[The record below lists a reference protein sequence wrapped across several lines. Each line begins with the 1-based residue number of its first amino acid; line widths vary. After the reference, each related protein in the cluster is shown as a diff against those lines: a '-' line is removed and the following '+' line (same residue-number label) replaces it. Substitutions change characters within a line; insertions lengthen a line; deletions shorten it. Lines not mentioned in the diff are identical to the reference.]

1 MPLLT
6 DGNTISYH
14 TEVANARNI
23 GYDGGRKGA
32 APLYFVYVLVCRDGS
47 LYTGMTNDLRRR
59 MALHIAGR
67 GAKYT
72 RAHPPAA
79 LAGLWRCGGRTAAA
93 RLEYAFKTLTRAQ
106 KLALLAAPE
115 QVREAL
121 PALAGC
127 DCVPVRDMT
136 LERLLEEGYS
146 G

>member
-59 MALHIAGR
+59 MALHTAGR

-72 RAHPPAA
+72 RAHPPQA

-106 KLALLAAPE
+106 KRALLAAPE

-121 PALAGC
+121 PALAGY

>member
-1 MPLLT
+1 MLT
-6 DGNTISYH
+6 DGNIISYH

-32 APLYFVYVLVCRDGS
+32 APLYYVYVLVCRDGS

-59 MALHIAGR
+59 MALHTGGK

-93 RLEYAFKTLTRAQ
+93 RLEYAFKTLTRTR

-115 QVREAL
+115 RVGEVL

-127 DCVPVRDMT
+127 DYAPVRGMT
-136 LERLLEEGYS
+136 LERLLEEGYN

>member
-59 MALHIAGR
+59 MALHMTGK

-72 RAHPPAA
+72 RAHPPQA

-93 RLEYAFKTLTRAQ
+93 RLEYAVKTLPRAR

-115 QVREAL
+115 QVGEVF
-121 PALAGC
+121 PALAGY
-127 DCVPVRDMT
+127 DCAPVRDAA
-136 LERLLEEGYS
+136 LAQLLEGKYD

>member
-6 DGNTISYH
+6 EGNTISYH

-32 APLYFVYVLVCRDGS
+32 APLYYVYVLVCRDGS

-59 MALHIAGR
+59 MALHTGGK

-72 RAHPPAA
+72 RTHPPAA

-93 RLEYAFKTLTRAQ
+93 RLEYAFKTLTRTR

-115 QVREAL
+115 RVGEVL

-127 DCVPVRDMT
+127 DYAPVRGMT
-136 LERLLEEGYS
+136 LERLLEEGYN